1 MAVLKING
9 LSKSF
14 GIKTVFEN
22 VSFEVRSGE
31 RIGLVGANGAGK
43 TTLLRCLMGQE
54 DYDKGSVSTSPGAVI
69 GYLRQ
74 DFNYESQTLREEME
88 LAWKDVLYYKDKL
101 AELARKLETSHDEEL
116 VAAYGRTE
124 ERFEYL
130 GGYDYEATT
139 RKILTGL
146 GFSDAD
152 WDRDIHGFSGGQKV
166 RINLA
171 AAFVRHPD
179 FLFLDEPT
187 NHLDMGM
194 LEWLEEY
201 LRSYRGGI
209 LMVSHDR
216 YFLDATTTGIIDLE
230 NHQIHTYRGNYTQ
243 FTKVKALNEEAQ
255 ERAYEKQQEHIRETE
270 EYIRKYKAGI
280 KAKQARGRQSQ
291 LDRLERIEKPIH
303 RQSLHFQFEKP
314 AECAEK
320 VLDVMHVTSS
330 YGDHVI
336 FKDLTMHI
344 KKGESVGLIGPNG
357 AGKSTLLKLIVGD
370 KRADGGFIQI
380 GNRVKPGYYSQEL
393 DRLNSEYTVLEQIEN
408 DFDMGEREARN
419 LLGMFLFRGDDVFKP
434 VSLLSGGERARLTL
448 LMLFLEKPNFLILDE
463 PTNHLDIPTR
473 EIMEQALAAFGG
485 TSLIVSHDRYFLDR
499 VTTRILEMEN
509 GKLTEYLGNY
519 SYYRE
524 KKKNLEEYERDR
536 MEAESAASS
545 GKSLPEKEPAK
556 EKKSERKAESKAAP
570 APRKPVDSRK
580 MDNIEMEIQRQ
591 EAMLKMLTVEMN
603 QTPENYESIMAEYNQ
618 AKQKLEKLYNKWEE
632 MAEMAE

>member
-536 MEAESAASS
+536 MESESAASS

-570 APRKPVDSRK
+570 APRIPVDSRK